1 MAEKIEEIKIPE
13 NNEQR
18 IMKLM
23 ADLDSLIKRADDL
36 YQVLAAQLKSMG
48 ERLSVKKRDDV
59 FVIWDSWA
67 EYPYVDRGGN
77 IVTFDD
83 FNKAYDAMR
92 KLKEIPA
99 PEQSTAYQKDAVSIA
114 EDSSRYEDKKAE
126 DDADDMDP
134 ADLIKADDEP
144 EDIEEEQEETVQ
156 MVR

>member
-1 MAEKIEEIKIPE
+1 MAGKTEEIKIPE

-67 EYPYVDRGGN
+67 EYPYSDRNGK
-77 IVTFDD
+77 IVTFEN
-83 FNKAYDAMR
+83 FNEAYDAMR
-92 KLKEIPA
+92 KLKEFPA
-99 PEQSTAYQKDAVSIA
+99 GNESKTYQESEISIA
-114 EDSSRYEDKKAE
+114 EKNSGY
-126 DDADDMDP
+126 
-134 ADLIKADDEP
+134 
-144 EDIEEEQEETVQ
+144 DIEEQEETVQ

>member
-1 MAEKIEEIKIPE
+1 MAGKTEEIKIPE

-67 EYPYVDRGGN
+67 EYPYSDRNGK
-77 IVTFDD
+77 IVTFEN
-83 FNKAYDAMR
+83 FNEAYDAMR
-92 KLKEIPA
+92 KLKEFPA
-99 PEQSTAYQKDAVSIA
+99 SNESKTYQESEISIA
-114 EDSSRYEDKKAE
+114 EKNSGY
-126 DDADDMDP
+126 
-134 ADLIKADDEP
+134 
-144 EDIEEEQEETVQ
+144 DIEEQEETVQ

>member
-1 MAEKIEEIKIPE
+1 MAGKTEEIKIPE

-67 EYPYVDRGGN
+67 EYPYSDRNGK
-77 IVTFDD
+77 IVTFEN
-83 FNKAYDAMR
+83 FNEAYDAMR
-92 KLKEIPA
+92 KLKEFPA
-99 PEQSTAYQKDAVSIA
+99 GDESKTYQEPEISIA
-114 EDSSRYEDKKAE
+114 EKNSGY
-126 DDADDMDP
+126 
-134 ADLIKADDEP
+134 
-144 EDIEEEQEETVQ
+144 DIEEQEETVQ